1 MEGTSFRKQAPK
13 NLIMNILSFVVNT
26 LVGLWLVPYLISEIG
41 VAAYGLVPL
50 AMVFTSYIALITV
63 SINGAISRFIT
74 IDIQQNEWNN
84 ANRTFNTAFFALLFL
99 TVILLPILSIVVFK
113 IDKIINIPTNVLYDA
128 YYLFAFTFLGFLVS
142 LLGGVFGTSMY
153 ARNRLDLS
161 QFVEISRVLTRLIII
176 VLFFIIFRPSLLY
189 VGLANLIAAIVA
201 TIISFINWRKL
212 TPQLRLNLKF
222 YDFSKLYQILGM
234 GGWLIVN
241 MVGYLLFLRID
252 LIIVNK
258 FLGTELAGSYA
269 AVLQWNSLLR
279 TIGGVLSAVIGPMIL
294 ISYASSKMNDVIRF
308 GKLGVKILAISVAII
323 TGVISGFAA
332 DLLGLW
338 LEDEF
343 RQYGLLL
350 IVMLFHLTV
359 NLGVLP
365 LLSINT
371 ALNKVKIPGI
381 VSLFMGLANLI
392 LALIF
397 VLIFDWGMYGVAIAG
412 GIALTLKNGL
422 FTPWYASR
430 ILNIKSNVFFL
441 PLISGIFV
449 YLLSYGISYGVNSFH
464 QVTTWMELII
474 LGSLSAIISCLVAWM
489 FLKSEERKMFISF
502 IPKISR

>member
-1 MEGTSFRKQAPK
+1 MERTSFRKQAPK
-13 NLIMNILSFVVNT
+13 NLIMNILSFMVNT

-50 AMVFTSYIALITV
+50 AMVFTSYIGLITV
-63 SINGAISRFIT
+63 SINGAISRFLT
-74 IDIQQNEWNN
+74 IDIQSGEWVN
-84 ANRTFNTAFFALLFL
+84 ANRTFNTAFFGLLVL
-99 TVILLPILSIVVFK
+99 VIILLPLLGIVVFK
-113 IDKIINIPTNVLYDA
+113 IDKIINVPTDVLYDS

-142 LLGGVFGTSMY
+142 LLAGVFGTSMY

-161 QFVEISRVLTRLIII
+161 QFVEISRILVRLIII
-176 VLFFIIFRPSLLY
+176 VTLFITFRPSLLF
-189 VGLANLIAAIVA
+189 VGVANLIAAIVA
-201 TIISFINWRKL
+201 AIISFINWRKL
-212 TPQLRLNLKF
+212 TPHLRVNLKF
-222 YDFSKLYQILGM
+222 YDYSKLYQILGM

-258 FLGTELAGSYA
+258 FLGSELGGSYA

-279 TIGGVLSAVIGPMIL
+279 TVAGVLSAVVGPMIL
-294 ISYASSKMNDVIRF
+294 ISYASSKMKDVIRYS
-308 GKLGVKILAISVAII
+308 KLGVKILAISVAVL
-323 TGVISGFAA
+323 TGVISGFAG

-343 RQYGLLL
+343 REYGLLL
-350 IVMLFHLTV
+350 VIMLFHLTV

-365 LLSINT
+365 LFSINT

-381 VSLFMGLANLI
+381 VSLLMGLMNLI
-392 LALIF
+392 LALVF
-397 VLIFDWGMYGVAIAG
+397 VLVFKWGMYGVALAG

-422 FTPWYASR
+422 FTPWYASK
-430 ILNIKSNVFFL
+430 ILNIKTNVFFL

-464 QVTTWMELII
+464 QITNWMELII
-474 LGSLSAIISCLVAWM
+474 MGSLSGIISCIIGWV
-489 FLKSEERKMFISF
+489 FLKTEERKMLISF
-502 IPKISR
+502 LPKFIK